1 MDVSVSFLQKVCE
14 TLLELTHIV
23 FIRLLFFS
31 ESSYKIFQYVAE
43 ETLNKFQLC
52 SKTNLKKRQK

>member
-1 MDVSVSFLQKVCE
+1 MDVSVNFLQKVCE

-31 ESSYKIFQYVAE
+31 ESLYKIVLYVAE
-43 ETLNKFQLC
+43 ETE
-52 SKTNLKKRQK
+52 